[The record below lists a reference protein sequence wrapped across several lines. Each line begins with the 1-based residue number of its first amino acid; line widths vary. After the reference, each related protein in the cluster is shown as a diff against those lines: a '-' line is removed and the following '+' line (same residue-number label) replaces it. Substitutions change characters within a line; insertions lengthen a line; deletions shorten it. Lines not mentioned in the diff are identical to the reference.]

1 MDSFQEEENI
11 TVLPTDYDLIDAL
24 WQTIYPTHYEWAL
37 IVGYILVFIFAILGN
52 GLVCVVVARNS
63 HMRTVTNYFIANLS
77 AGDLLVTIIC
87 LPPTLVVDIMET
99 WFFGETMCKFF
110 SYMQMVSVSVS
121 VLTLCAVAVERWY
134 AIVHPLKFKSTPAR
148 ARNIIICIWVTSFLV
163 TIPLLL
169 VSKTSH
175 TFESHITNLFVMC
188 DEHWPENTFYGQ
200 IYHSAILGLIYIV
213 PLCIISIAY
222 TMIVWKLWS
231 NQISLTVA
239 LKVTG
244 NDVGKRRGSLV
255 GQFRRS
261 LRLKNSADF
270 STDFRPYTV
279 SPADEC
285 PPSPRSQTVSPVEEQ
300 PPRSASPSK
309 DTIGQR
315 SGETIF
321 ARRKV
326 ARMLIAVVII
336 FAVCWAPS
344 MVMNFMKRVLG
355 SFDVTYDR
363 GGLYAAYSVAH
374 WLIYFNS
381 AINPVIYGFLSE
393 KFRNGFQASLG
404 CPQAVKKKQNLI
416 REVTVTRPT
425 ISRVMTTKTTSTADV
440 GSRLESI
447 RQYPFFTETVV

>member
-1 MDSFQEEENI
+1 
-11 TVLPTDYDLIDAL
+11 
-24 WQTIYPTHYEWAL
+24 
-37 IVGYILVFIFAILGN
+37 
-52 GLVCVVVARNS
+52 
-63 HMRTVTNYFIANLS
+63 MRTVTNYFIVNLS

-99 WFFGETMCKFF
+99 WFFGETMCKVF

-169 VSKTSH
+169 VSKTTG
-175 TFESHITNLFVMC
+175 TFPSDLTNLYVMC

-285 PPSPRSQTVSPVEEQ
+285 PPSPRSHTVSPAEEQ
-300 PPRSASPSK
+300 PRSASPSR

-355 SFDVTYDR
+355 SFDVTNDR
-363 GGLYAAYSVAH
+363 GGMYAAYGVAH

-393 KFRNGFQASLG
+393 KFRSGFQASLG
-404 CPQAVKKKQNLI
+404 CPQANKKKQNLI